1 MSAKRGE
8 LVKYLD
14 ELLELEL
21 WKKIDASL
29 NGLQIEG
36 ANRISRIAFAVDASE
51 QTFSMC
57 IKAAA
62 QMLIV
67 HHGLFWGKPLPLAG
81 THRRRIK
88 LLLDSDISLY
98 AAHLPLDFH
107 PQLGH
112 SAAIARALGLEIKD
126 NLTIE
131 SGMDIGTLAHAPEP
145 LDLSLFVASVDRQ
158 LDTKSRVL
166 PFGREA
172 VERVG
177 IISGYGSKILDEPL
191 SKKIDTFLTGES
203 SHTLYHFAKE
213 FGVNV
218 VFAGHYATEV
228 PGLKELASHLAS
240 RFALET
246 KFLQAPTG
254 L

>member
-1 MSAKRGE
+1 LSAKRGE

-21 WKKIDASL
+21 WEKIDVSL

-36 ANRISRIAFAVDASE
+36 ANRISRIALAVDASE
-51 QTFSMC
+51 QTFRMC

-112 SAAIARALGLEIKD
+112 SACIARALGLEIKD
-126 NLTIE
+126 NLTTE
-131 SGMDIGTLAHAPEP
+131 SGMDLGTLAHAPEP

-246 KFLQAPTG
+246 EFLQAPTG

>member
-1 MSAKRGE
+1 LSVKREE
-8 LVKYLD
+8 LVEYFD
-14 ELLELEL
+14 ELLELKL
-21 WKKIDASL
+21 WEKTDASL

-36 ANRISRIAFAVDASE
+36 ADRISKIAFAVDASE
-51 QTFSMC
+51 QTFRMC
-57 IKAAA
+57 LDSAA
-62 QMLIV
+62 QMLIT

-81 THRRRIK
+81 IHRRRVK
-88 LLLDSDISLY
+88 LLLDSNISLY
-98 AAHLPLDFH
+98 VAHLPLDFH

-112 SAAIARALGLEIKD
+112 CACIARTLGLEVKD

-131 SGMDIGTLAHAPEP
+131 SGMPLGTLAQAPEP
-145 LDLSLFVASVDRQ
+145 LDLSIFLSSVDSR
-158 LDTKSRVL
+158 LDTKSRLL
-166 PFGREA
+166 PFGGKT

-218 VFAGHYATEV
+218 IFAGHYATEV
-228 PGLKELASHLAS
+228 PGLKKLASHLAAH
-240 RFALET
+240 FNLET
-246 KFLQAPTG
+246 EILQAPTG
-254 L
+254 F